1 MRSSTRSPP
10 PISPSTS
17 SCATPRTSS
26 RCGTRCVNWSTSRAT
41 RFARVSE
48 PPAGHVYVTRL
59 LTDDAMAELQELG
72 RPLVVGEERPPARDE
87 LLRDARGAAAV
98 VCTLTDRMDAAVLD
112 AAGPQLRIVANVAV
126 GVDNI
131 DVPAARER
139 GVVVTNTPGVLD
151 DAPADLAVGLV
162 LSAARRIAE
171 GDRFLRRAEPWV
183 WGPRMMVGLDLSAG
197 ATLGIVGYGRIG
209 RAVARRAR
217 GFGMRLLAT
226 PTRSPVPPEDAAG
239 VTFCEL
245 DELLAR
251 SDVVT
256 LHCPPTPESH
266 HVVDDAALARTKPTA
281 LLVNTA
287 RGPVV
292 DTDALVR
299 ALREGRIAGAALDVF
314 EDEPSVDPRL
324 LDLEQVVLTPHLGSA
339 GAATREAMCGL
350 ALRNVAEV
358 LAGRPPLTPV
368 AG

>member
-1 MRSSTRSPP
+1 MRSSTRSQRPT
-10 PISPSTS
+10 SPSTS

-98 VCTLTDRMDAAVLD
+98 VCTLTDRIDAAVLA
-112 AAGPQLRIVANVAV
+112 AAGPQLRVVANVAV

-151 DAPADLAVGLV
+151 DATADLAVGLV
-162 LSAARRIAE
+162 RAAARRIPE
-171 GDRFLRRAEPWV
+171 GDRFLRRRQPWV
-183 WGPRMMVGLDLSAG
+183 WGPRMMTGLDLSAG

-209 RAVARRAR
+209 QAVARRAR
-217 GFGMRLLAT
+217 AFGMPMLAT
-226 PTRSPVPPEDAAG
+226 PSRSRIWDADADD
-239 VTFCEL
+239 VRFVEL
-245 DELLAR
+245 DELLAA

-256 LHCPPTPESH
+256 LHVPLTQQTRH
-266 HVVDDAALARTKPTA
+266 LIDDAALARMKPTA

-287 RGPVV
+287 RGAVV
-292 DTDALVR
+292 DTD
-299 ALREGRIAGAALDVF
+299 
-314 EDEPSVDPRL
+314 
-324 LDLEQVVLTPHLGSA
+324 
-339 GAATREAMCGL
+339 
-350 ALRNVAEV
+350 
-358 LAGRPPLTPV
+358 
-368 AG
+368 